1 MKATSLSTLLRG
13 LGLAAAL
20 LAPPATAAVT
30 GLTGS
35 TFDLTAK
42 PGYLSTADGFQH
54 YSWGYA
60 ESVTGKVQWPGPTL
74 IVSQGSNV
82 TVHLRSQMPVTTST
96 TDAATNLRPVSIVFP
111 GQVVATPGCG
121 STNQGSM
128 GEVTCEA
135 THANDVVT
143 YTFTASQP
151 GTYIYYSGS
160 DMALQ
165 NEMGLY
171 GTLIVRPSNFSDLS
185 GNTQGIDTSGTL
197 GAPLQANASRRAY
210 GHAASQYDREHLFV
224 LSELDPFIH
233 FMLDPLYGP
242 PEPVDLSQRWPTYYM
257 INGRTGPDTVLP
269 DNVPYMPYQPYS
281 ALPQMH
287 PGEKMLMRVVSAG
300 FDPHPFHHHMNH
312 VWEIARDGRL
322 LSTTTDGSSGPDLA
336 IKNFTQQP
344 APGST
349 SDLIFQ
355 WTARAIG
362 WDIYG
367 PKDLW
372 VGLSGRPADANGNP
386 QPWAYETWCMASI
399 NGNSNPGYK
408 PEDCDVGKAFPVEMP
423 NPLDIT
429 YGPHYSGSPFLG
441 LADTLPPGNTVQN
454 PWNAYMNMWH
464 SHAEKELTNDG
475 IFPGG
480 MLTMLVVQHPSV
492 IIP

>member
-1 MKATSLSTLLRG
+1 MKAKFITSLLGG
-13 LGLAAAL
+13 LGLCAAL
-20 LAPPATAAVT
+20 LAQPATAAVT
-30 GLTGS
+30 GLTG
-35 TFDLTAK
+35 TVFDLTAK
-42 PGYLSTADGFQH
+42 QGYLSTADGFQH

-60 ESVTGKVQWPGPTL
+60 NSATGKVQWPGPTL
-74 IVSQGSNV
+74 IVNQGDSV
-82 TVHLRSQMPVTTST
+82 TVHLRSQMPVTPIT

-111 GQVVATPGCG
+111 GQLVATPGCG
-121 STNQGSM
+121 SANQGSM

-135 THANDVVT
+135 THVNDVVT
-143 YTFTASQP
+143 YTFTAGQP
-151 GTYIYYSGS
+151 GTYAYYSGS

-171 GTLIVRPSNFSDLS
+171 GTLIVRPTGFTDGSA
-185 GNTQGIDTSGTL
+185 NTQGIDTTGTL
-197 GAPLQANASRRAY
+197 GAPLQANANRRAY

-242 PEPVDLSQRWPTYYM
+242 PEPVDLSQRWPTYFL
-257 INGRTGPDTVLP
+257 INGRVGPDTVLP

-322 LSTTTDGSSGPDLA
+322 LSSNGTEPDLA

-367 PKDLW
+367 PKDSW
-372 VGLSGRPADANGNP
+372 PAGFKGRPLDGLGNP
-386 QPWAYETWCMASI
+386 QPWAYETWCATP
-399 NGNSNPGYK
+399 NHP
-408 PEDCDVGKAFPVEMP
+408 DCDVGRAFPVDLP

-429 YGPHYSGSPFLG
+429 FGPHYSGSPFLG
-441 LADTLPPGNTVQN
+441 LSEPLPPGNTVQN

-492 IIP
+492 FIP